1 MSLAGP
7 PETPEPVKNPSCMS
21 VDGVLAGWNGTDD
34 LWVFAYGSLIWRPC
48 FPSAERRLVTVHGY
62 HRSLCIWSHD
72 HRGSPEMPGLVFGLK
87 RGGCC
92 RGVAYRIASEH
103 VRDTF
108 QALWTREMLTG
119 AYRPSWVSCD
129 SRGVSVRA
137 LVFLLN
143 RDCREYAGSLPDD
156 HLLAVVKR
164 AVGVSGACLDYVLQT
179 DLALRAHGIGDCRL
193 GALVQRLSDAP
204 NSGAWD
210 ATQIEAL
217 HDAAVALSPA
227 TPVPSA

>member
-1 MSLAGP
+1 MSLAVP
-7 PETPEPVKNPSCMS
+7 PEIPERDKNPSCMS
-21 VDGVLAGWNGTDD
+21 VDGVLASWNGTDD

-48 FPSAERRLVTVHGY
+48 FPSIERRLVTVHGY

-92 RGVAYRIASEH
+92 RGVAYRIAAEH
-103 VRDTF
+103 VPETF

-129 SRGVSVRA
+129 SRGESVRA

-164 AVGVSGACLDYVLQT
+164 AVGVSGPCLEYVLQT
-179 DLALRAHGIGDCRL
+179 DLALRAHGIGDGRL
-193 GALVQRLSDAP
+193 GALVRRLSDAP
-204 NSGAWD
+204 TTGTWD
-210 ATQIEAL
+210 ATQIEVL
-217 HDAAVALSPA
+217 HDAALSLSPA
-227 TPVPSA
+227 TSTPTA